1 MKMFRIQRESTERRG
16 VAAVEMAF
24 VFPIFMLLVLGVI
37 EFGRYMMVG
46 QLVTN
51 AAREGSRLAI
61 RGTFTEDGSQ
71 TRHPGFY
78 HSCRRRRSGKV
89 AVEVSTE
96 SGDSIKSAESK
107 DPITVSVAIRFV
119 DVTYLPILGEAGG
132 GNDSFSGLR
141 AQHDASKWI
150 SGVSVIAQGIT
161 AHNDRCGVGSPCTTM
176 DCDRFI

>member
-1 MKMFRIQRESTERRG
+1 MKMFRVQHDSPQRRG

-61 RGTFTEDGSQ
+61 RGTFTEAEVKQDILDFITAAVGVEAS
-71 TRHPGFY
+71 
-78 HSCRRRRSGKV
+78 KV
-89 AVEVSTE
+89 AVNVSSE
-96 SGDSIKSAESK
+96 SGDPIQSAESK

-119 DVTYLPILGEAGG
+119 DVTYLPILGQGGGG
-132 GNDSFSGLR
+132 GNDPFSGLR

-150 SGVSVIAQGIT
+150 SGVSVM
-161 AHNDRCGVGSPCTTM
+161 R
-176 DCDRFI
+176 RE